1 MAVLV
6 TGGAGYIGSVA
17 VEQLLAAGEEVVVFD
32 NFSTGHRNAV
42 ARGACL
48 VEGDIL
54 DVGEVSDLFE
64 EHDIET
70 VMHFAAYS
78 LVGESVENPGNY
90 FENNVSGALSIL
102 NGMVEAGVRRF
113 ILSSTA
119 AVYGNSESSPI
130 DEEMPTRPL
139 SPYGLSKRMI
149 EEMLAWFDTAYDFR
163 YVSLRYFNACGASPT
178 FGEDHDPET
187 HLIPLIIQAAQG
199 QRKDISVFGTD
210 YDTPDGTCIRDYI
223 HIQDLADA
231 HLKAMAYLRD
241 GKPSNIVNLGNSVG
255 NSVMEVIEAV
265 KRVTQT
271 DFKVRKTARR
281 AGDADKLVASSEKA
295 RKLLGWE
302 PRKGDIETIVKDAW
316 AWSRVHPNGYEDR
329 S

>member
-1 MAVLV
+1 MSVLV

-17 VEQLLAAGEEVVVFD
+17 VEQLLAAGEKVVVFD
-32 NFSTGHRNAV
+32 NFSTGHVKAV
-42 ARGACL
+42 SGGACF

-54 DVGEVSDLFE
+54 DAGQVTHLFE
-64 EHDIET
+64 TNDIDT
-70 VMHFAAYS
+70 VMHFAAFS
-78 LVGESVENPGNY
+78 LVGKSVENPGKY

-102 NGMVEAGVRRF
+102 NGTVAAGVRRF

-119 AVYGNSESSPI
+119 AVYGNPESIPI
-130 DEEMPTRPL
+130 HEEMPTRPL
-139 SPYGLSKRMI
+139 NPYGLSKRMI
-149 EEMLAWFDTAYDFR
+149 EEMLAWFDAAHDLK

-187 HLIPLIIQAAQG
+187 HLIPLIIKAAQG
-199 QRKDISVFGTD
+199 QRKSISVFGTD
-210 YDTPDGTCIRDYI
+210 YDTPDGTCVRDYI

-231 HLKAMAYLRD
+231 HLKAMAYLRS
-241 GKPSNIVNLGNSVG
+241 GEASNTINLGNSVG
-255 NSVMEVIEAV
+255 NSVLEVIETV

-271 DFKVRKTARR
+271 DFKMRKTARR